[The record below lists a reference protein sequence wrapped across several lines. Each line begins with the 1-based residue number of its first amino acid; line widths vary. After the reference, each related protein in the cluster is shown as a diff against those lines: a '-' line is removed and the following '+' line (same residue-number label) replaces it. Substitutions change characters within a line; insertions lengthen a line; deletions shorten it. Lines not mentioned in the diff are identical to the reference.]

1 MISTK
6 VRERVKIEIITRIRM
21 MVKNRVWVEHKVSP
35 NTRYY
40 RLGQNQSDLK
50 AEKI

>member
-1 MISTK
+1 MISMK
-6 VRERVKIEIITRIRM
+6 VRERVKIEIISRIRM
-21 MVKNRVWVEHKVSP
+21 MVKNRVWAEHKVST
-35 NTRYY
+35 NICYY